1 MKIPFGGEI
10 EFGFMYYIIS
20 AIVLAGMSNAVNLSD
35 GVDGLAGSMFIFS
48 LIPLFAL
55 PVWQNG
61 IIAPICG
68 ALAGFLWHNWF
79 PASVFMGD
87 TGALGL
93 GGMLATV
100 FVIEGREIFLL
111 FFGVMF
117 IIEMFSVILQ
127 VGSFKLFGRRI
138 FRMSPIHHHFELKGW
153 KETKIA
159 FRFSLLALTAA
170 VVGLLAW

>member
-1 MKIPFGGEI
+1 MQSI
-10 EFGFMYYIIS
+10 
-20 AIVLAGMSNAVNLSD
+20 LSD
-35 GVDGLAGSMFIFS
+35 GIDGLGFYVHLLANTS
-48 LIPLFAL
+48 LCPSI
-55 PVWQNG
+55 VQNG

-93 GGMLATV
+93 RGMLATV
-100 FVIEGREIFLL
+100 FAIEGREIFLI

-127 VGSFKLFGRRI
+127 VGSFKLFGEGYSGCRPFI
-138 FRMSPIHHHFELKGW
+138 TTFELKGW
-153 KETKIA
+153 KETKDHFQIFVA
-159 FRFSLLALTAA
+159 CIDRGRRWSA
-170 VVGLLAW
+170 GW